1 MNQLLQE
8 HLFTIILFLLILI
21 LILIGI
27 LVFIIFKLLN
37 DKNKQSV
44 SNTSPTINID
54 SQSDLQIKNFE
65 NDKFNHLKKSEP
77 IVEKYYCKN
86 HTDQNSIGSCL
97 ICEDV
102 FCEACLVEHEGMY
115 FCRDHFKL
123 FANNKWKQITDQK
136 TTPESPEDGLYIW
149 DFKRYIWKEKT
160 IPSFV
165 LTHYKINVEDDFI
178 ESYVQLNVEENRAE
192 ELSDELSKYK
202 AKH

>member
-8 HLFTIILFLLILI
+8 HLFTIIVFLLALILI
-21 LILIGI
+21 LICI

-37 DKNKQSV
+37 DKNKNANIASSHSPPKTENLDTPANGLSV
-44 SNTSPTINID
+44 D
-54 SQSDLQIKNFE
+54 NF
-65 NDKFNHLKKSEP
+65 KHLKKSEP
-77 IVEKYYCKN
+77 VVEKFYCKN
-86 HTDQNSIGSCL
+86 HTDQNSIGGCL

-115 FCRDHFKL
+115 FCRDHFKI

-149 DFKRYIWKEKT
+149 DFKRFIWKEKS

-178 ESYVQLNVEENRAE
+178 ESYVQLNVEESRAE
-192 ELSDELSKYK
+192 ELANELSKYK
-202 AKH
+202 AKQ